1 MCEIGVND
9 VGNLVLSV
17 ASVRLNN
24 LWIPVENHL
33 LVLHEFIK
41 ISLICIFLF
50 PKGFDYCYMYII

>member
-24 LWIPVENHL
+24 L
-33 LVLHEFIK
+33 
-41 ISLICIFLF
+41 
-50 PKGFDYCYMYII
+50 